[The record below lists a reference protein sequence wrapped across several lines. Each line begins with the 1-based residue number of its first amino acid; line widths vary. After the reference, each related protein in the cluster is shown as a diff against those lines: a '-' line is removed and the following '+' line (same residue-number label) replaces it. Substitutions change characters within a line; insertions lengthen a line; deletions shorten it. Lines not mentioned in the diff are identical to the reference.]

1 MHRSLAAKQEQ
12 VAARQF
18 RKTHALRILR
28 RAVDHCQELILLT
41 DADGVLQYV
50 NPSCEMVTG
59 YSASELIDQKVSCI
73 ASQVP
78 KSDSWDSMCQQA
90 LQKGVFRGTG
100 GLLCKHGRVVELDMA
115 VTVVRDPRTQA
126 PTLAWTG
133 IVIAQQ
139 HDLKAKTD
147 APHKM
152 ESLGIFAGG
161 IAHDFNNLLMV
172 IGSYAEIAQMN
183 LLADHPA
190 RRHMLEI
197 MAAVRRASELTRR
210 LLMFGHH
217 QAAGQQLVSLNWIV
231 EEATGML
238 SRLVQ
243 EDIEIRVSLGKDV
256 ALVRVDPGQME
267 QVLLNLV
274 VNARDAM
281 PNGGELL
288 IETLLVKLNENFA
301 GLHTGIAA
309 GEHVRLTVTDSG
321 HGMRAEELAQIF
333 KPFYTT
339 KSQGTGLGLAIVQSI
354 IQANGGVISAA
365 SEPGAG
371 TAFNIY
377 LPVAARQN
385 EKRQSD
391 SLRFELPP
399 PGGNEAVLVVEDA
412 EPVRQATVEFLS
424 ALGYMVRS
432 AANGEEA
439 LNNLQAD
446 STQFALVIADVVMP
460 KMSSA
465 ELVRAIAALRSP
477 AKILLMSG
485 HTEDVVLSKGLSQI
499 DGNFLQK
506 PFSLKSLAIKI
517 REVLDKPV
525 LVRAAAAGTGSSWSP
540 ALPTAR

>member
-1 MHRSLAAKQEQ
+1 
-12 VAARQF
+12 
-18 RKTHALRILR
+18 
-28 RAVDHCQELILLT
+28 
-41 DADGVLQYV
+41 
-50 NPSCEMVTG
+50 
-59 YSASELIDQKVSCI
+59 
-73 ASQVP
+73 
-78 KSDSWDSMCQQA
+78 
-90 LQKGVFRGTG
+90 
-100 GLLCKHGRVVELDMA
+100 
-115 VTVVRDPRTQA
+115 
-126 PTLAWTG
+126 
-133 IVIAQQ
+133 
-139 HDLKAKTD
+139 
-147 APHKM
+147 
-152 ESLGIFAGG
+152 
-161 IAHDFNNLLMV
+161 
-172 IGSYAEIAQMN
+172 
-183 LLADHPA
+183 
-190 RRHMLEI
+190 
-197 MAAVRRASELTRR
+197 
-210 LLMFGHH
+210 
-217 QAAGQQLVSLNWIV
+217 
-231 EEATGML
+231 
-238 SRLVQ
+238 
-243 EDIEIRVSLGKDV
+243 
-256 ALVRVDPGQME
+256 VDPGQME